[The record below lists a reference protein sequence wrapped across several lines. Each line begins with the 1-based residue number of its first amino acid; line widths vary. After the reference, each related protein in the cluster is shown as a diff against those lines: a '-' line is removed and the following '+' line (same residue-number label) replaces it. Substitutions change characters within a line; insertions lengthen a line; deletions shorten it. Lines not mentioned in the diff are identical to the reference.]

1 MIGGWSASSWM
12 ANAMAWAGSSVPAAW
27 KSKSSAARWG
37 VVIRCFFGGEDL
49 NAYGWG
55 VGFGSVQGG
64 IQCGLAVLW
73 VVLG

>member
-1 MIGGWSASSWM
+1 
-12 ANAMAWAGSSVPAAW
+12 VPAAW